1 MKKGLLLA
9 GALAIFSGFAANAQ
23 RLHYGLKAN
32 LLFSGIQGEG
42 LESSFTP
49 GFQGGAFFE
58 YDLSKDKKWGLQPE
72 LLFTQ
77 TTNKKADDFATYYT
91 SSRNTD
97 ARDKIKIS
105 ALTVPIL
112 LRYTPVPVL
121 TMNLG
126 VQYTYMFFIDENLL
140 KSSLGDAFKKNDLG
154 GVAGVQI
161 NVGNVRFYG
170 RYVLGISNL
179 NNIPS
184 PNDYKWKSQQISIGL
199 GVAIK

>member
-32 LLFSGIQGEG
+32 LLFSGIHGEG
-42 LESSFTP
+42 LTSSFIP

-58 YDLSKDKKWGLQPE
+58 YSLNKKWGIQPE

-77 TTNKKADDFATYYT
+77 ATAKRASDFPTYFT
-91 SSRNTD
+91 SSYNTS
-97 ARDKIKIS
+97 ANEKAKIS
-105 ALTVPIL
+105 ALTVPVL
-112 LRYTPVPVL
+112 LGYTPIPAVTL
-121 TMNLG
+121 NFG
-126 VQYTYMFFIDENLL
+126 VQYTYMFFIDENFIKKSQGAAF
-140 KSSLGDAFKKNDLG
+140 KSSDAG
-154 GVAGVQI
+154 AVAGAQI

-170 RYVLGISNL
+170 RYVYGFSDL
-179 NNIPS
+179 NNIPEN
-184 PNDYKWKSQQISIGL
+184 PNNYKWKSQQVSLGI